1 MNDEGRKEAPGKPES
16 DATGASVAPSS
27 QRRELVPL
35 PALVVVA
42 LYMFVLAGINVIGV
56 ANGYARAPY
65 LVFSVSFIAAALGLL
80 LLFRWAWTLTL
91 AAVVL
96 LAGLFFWRFT
106 TQHDVSSLMQGGLN
120 LVIFLYLIRPE
131 VRAHLR

>member
-1 MNDEGRKEAPGKPES
+1 MTSENENEGGTRPES
-16 DATGASVAPSS
+16 EATGEISS
-27 QRRELVPL
+27 TPLPRRELVPL

-42 LYMFVLAGINVIGV
+42 LYMFLLAGINIIGV
-56 ANGYARAPY
+56 ANGYERPPY
-65 LVFSVSFIAAALGLL
+65 LIFSAMFFAAALGLL

-96 LAGLFFWRFT
+96 LAGLFFWRFS
-106 TQHDVSSLMQGGLN
+106 TQHEFPSIMQGGLN